1 MTPQEKVFISY
12 CSEDIRDAVRL
23 QKELKKAGIT
33 CWVSNDSLLPG
44 ADYAK
49 VIPKAIRACRIFIL
63 ILSENAQKSEWVP
76 RELDQAI
83 NDGKLILP
91 FMVEKCDLDD
101 QFHFYLS
108 KIQIY
113 SAWKNRQEA
122 LQDIINVIE
131 HYLDD
136 VTDEH
141 SEKQVQSYRKD
152 QGTAENPTA
161 RENPAPD
168 TACRNIK
175 NKKLLVSI
183 LPLIAAVFL
192 ILKLTVFT
200 GDKADPETPAAKP
213 ISPQAAEQELP
224 ETESP
229 ETESPETESPE
240 AESPETE
247 SPEEEASETDSD
259 AVVTFK
265 DPALQAAIY
274 EELHLS
280 SPGIT
285 FAEAEKAESL
295 DLSWKEGKPKITD
308 LSGLSAFTGLEK
320 LNLASNE
327 VKDIS
332 ELQTLQ
338 ELRTINLEKN
348 QIEDI
353 SPLKNLSQL
362 ESIDL
367 NQNLDIKDIS
377 SLFALTNVK
386 MLDLRFNHINDLS
399 GISGMV
405 SLKKLYLSN
414 NQISDI
420 SPVVGLRELTYL
432 SFNNNAVSDISCL
445 KVLTK
450 LKTLA
455 FNGNNVTDISVLTEL
470 PQLKTVQLTH
480 NPIDERKE
488 NYEVLDKLKDS
499 VEIEK
504 SDIY

>member
-1 MTPQEKVFISY
+1 M
-12 CSEDIRDAVRL
+12 
-23 QKELKKAGIT
+23 
-33 CWVSNDSLLPG
+33 
-44 ADYAK
+44 
-49 VIPKAIRACRIFIL
+49 IPKAIRACSIFIL

-91 FMVEKCDLDD
+91 FMIENCELDD
-101 QFHFYLS
+101 QFHFYIS

-131 HYLDD
+131 HYLNDVPDD
-136 VTDEH
+136 H
-141 SEKQVQSYRKD
+141 SGKQIQLYRKD
-152 QGTAENPTA
+152 QDTAENPTA
-161 RENPAPD
+161 RENPAPG
-168 TACRNIK
+168 TACRNINK
-175 NKKLLVSI
+175 KKLLVSI

-192 ILKLTVFT
+192 ILKLIVFT

-213 ISPQAAEQELP
+213 INPQAAEQESL
-224 ETESP
+224 EAESP

-240 AESPETE
+240 
-247 SPEEEASETDSD
+247 EASETDSD
-259 AVVTFK
+259 AIVTFK
-265 DPALQAAIY
+265 DPALQAAIC

-280 SPGIT
+280 SHGIT
-285 FAEAEKAESL
+285 FSEAEKAESL
-295 DLSWKEGKPKITD
+295 DLSWKEGNPKITD
-308 LSGLSAFTGLEK
+308 LSGLSAFTGLKK

-332 ELQTLQ
+332 ELQTLK
-338 ELRTINLEKN
+338 ELRNINLEKN

-353 SPLKNLSQL
+353 SPLKNLCQL

-367 NQNLDIKDIS
+367 NKNLDIKDIS

-386 MLDLRFNHINDLS
+386 MLDLRFNHIKDLS

-480 NPIDERKE
+480 NPIGEREE

>member
-1 MTPQEKVFISY
+1 MASQEKVFISY
-12 CSEDIRDAVRL
+12 CTEDIQDAVRL

-49 VIPKAIRACRIFIL
+49 VIPKAIRACSIFIL

-91 FMVEKCDLDD
+91 FKIENCELDD
-101 QFHFYLS
+101 QFRFYLS

-113 SAWKNRQEA
+113 SAWNNRQEA

-131 HYLDD
+131 HYLND
-136 VTDEH
+136 VPDEH
-141 SEKQVQSYRKD
+141 SEKHIQFSQKEQD
-152 QGTAENPTA
+152 TAENPTA
-161 RENPAPD
+161 REYPAPGK
-168 TACRNIK
+168 ARRNFNK
-175 NKKLLVSI
+175 KKLLLLI
-183 LPLIAAVFL
+183 LPLIAAVFF
-192 ILKLTVFT
+192 ILKQTFFT
-200 GDKADPETPAAKP
+200 GVKADSEAPAAKP
-213 ISPQAAEQELP
+213 ISPQAAEQE
-224 ETESP
+224 
-229 ETESPETESPE
+229 
-240 AESPETE
+240 APETE
-247 SPEEEASETDSD
+247 SPEETSETDSD
-259 AVVTFK
+259 AIVTFK

-274 EELHLS
+274 EELHFS
-280 SPGIT
+280 SAGIT

-295 DLSWKEGKPKITD
+295 DLSWKEGNQKITD
-308 LSGLSAFTGLEK
+308 LSGLSAFTGLKK

-327 VKDIS
+327 VTNIS
-332 ELQTLQ
+332 ELQTMK

-367 NQNLDIKDIS
+367 NENLDIKDIS

-405 SLKKLYLSN
+405 SLEKLYLSN

-488 NYEVLDKLKDS
+488 NHEVLDKLKDS
-499 VEIEK
+499 VKIEK